1 MLGSPDGPYEVRLTT
16 AKGEQVFAARGVA
29 TITGG
34 VTLLLSVEVGLS
46 SANPGLCLLQLRK
59 PTFLWNSYPMVVD

>member
-1 MLGSPDGPYEVRLTT
+1 MLGSPDGLYEVRLTS
-16 AKGEQVFAARGVA
+16 KGEQVFAARGVA

-34 VTLLLSVEVGLS
+34 ITLLSVEVGFS

-59 PTFLWNSYPMVVD
+59 PTLLWNSYPMVVG